1 MEKTNN
7 NNIKGP
13 SSYENW
19 KSYLKSVPAKE
30 ISEFPLF
37 SDARVTGENTED
49 YKPYYFLNPVAL
61 ENKPGLVQPVLYL
74 RIETCLECEKPDMS
88 RTNSERYHGGTLIDE
103 ITALSSLALGIRLKA
118 GSRTRFFDINGD
130 PRGRPV
136 EWIAKPKPFVLIE
149 NRGLRL
155 PFVVSK
161 TSTEGLSLL
170 SILHKLST
178 SDAIALI
185 RVARLYQD
193 ALWVAES
200 EPSLAWIM
208 LVSAVETA
216 ANRWRKSGG
225 TPIERL
231 RASKPELVKL
241 LDSNCKEGIS
251 KEAAKI
257 IIDSIGITKKFID
270 FIIEFLP
277 DPPKKRAPKWAQ
289 ISWEKSK
296 IKKAMAI
303 IYKHRSLALHDGR
316 PFPAPMCLSSS
327 RDSSGKVYLEKP
339 FGSAMSIMGGTW
351 KAKDCPMILH
361 TFEYIVRNA
370 LLKWWKMLDANQ

>member
-1 MEKTNN
+1 MVKTTN

-19 KSYLKSVPAKE
+19 KLYLNNAPAKDIFE
-30 ISEFPLF
+30 YPLF

-49 YKPYYFLNPVAL
+49 YKPYYFFNPVPL
-61 ENKPGLVQPVLYL
+61 EVKPGLVQAVLYL
-74 RIETCLECEKPDMS
+74 RIENCLEFEQPDMS
-88 RTNSERYHGGTLIDE
+88 KTNSERYHGGTPIDE
-103 ITALSSLALGIRLKA
+103 IAALSSLALGIRLKA
-118 GSRTRFFDINGD
+118 GGMTRYFDINGD

-136 EWIAKPKPFVLIE
+136 ERGTKPKPFVLIE
-149 NRGLRL
+149 SRDLKL
-155 PFVVSK
+155 PFVVSE
-161 TSTEGLSLL
+161 TSTEGLRPL
-170 SILHKLST
+170 SILPKLSA

-208 LVSAVETA
+208 LVSAIETA
-216 ANRWRKSGG
+216 ANRWRKSED

-231 RASKPELVKL
+231 RASRSELVKL
-241 LDSNCKEGIS
+241 LDSSCKQGTS
-251 KEAAKI
+251 KKVAELI
-257 IIDSIGITKKFID
+257 EDSIGNTKKFKE
-270 FIIEFLP
+270 FIMEFLP
-277 DPPKKRAPKWAQ
+277 DPPKKRPQQWAQ

-303 IYKHRSLALHDGR
+303 IYKYRSLALHDGM

-339 FGSAMSIMGGTW
+339 YGSAMSMMGGTW
-351 KAKDCPMILH
+351 EAKDCPMLLH

-370 LLKWWKMLDANQ
+370 LLKWWNTLDTK